1 MTELEK
7 AAAEAFA
14 DPRILPRDR
23 CVLRHVLD
31 RHARETPDCV
41 FAWFEDGDIWSYA
54 RMRAEAARTGAGL
67 QKAGV
72 ERDDRVL
79 VWLPNSPLMLRCWF
93 GINYVGAAYVPINTA
108 YRGTLLEHV
117 IRNSDAKLMIVHA
130 DLADRLKDIDLA
142 ALETLIVVDGDTPDL
157 PLECLDL
164 DALGSEGD
172 EPSPLERPIDPWDLQ
187 SIIYTSGTTGPSKGV
202 LSSYLHLYTMATS
215 ERQMLDHTD
224 RRLINL
230 PLFHAGGTGNTYGML
245 AKGGSIALVDSFRTE
260 TFWDIVRESG
270 STCVTLLGAMTPFL
284 MKAPP
289 SERDR
294 DHPLRTV
301 FMVPLSEDVTA
312 FTSRFGLDI
321 YTTFN
326 MTEISCQLMSEKNP
340 KKVGSCGK
348 VRPGASVR
356 LVDQHDCEVPVGE
369 IGEMIVRDERPWGL
383 NHGYNNNPEA
393 TAKAWRNGWFHTGD
407 MFRMDAEG
415 TFYFVD
421 RAKDAIRRRGENISS
436 FEVENEV
443 NAHPDVRESA
453 AVAVPSEFSEDEV
466 LIVVAPVPGRTVDPA
481 ALLEFLRPR
490 MAHFMIPRFIRVMDD
505 LPKTPTQKVQKHL
518 LRGEG
523 VTSDTWDREA
533 AGVKVRREKIGAA

>member
-1 MTELEK
+1 MDQK
-7 AAAEAFA
+7 ASEAGEFA
-14 DPRILPRDR
+14 DPRIPPRDR
-23 CVLRHVLD
+23 CVLRHILD
-31 RHARETPDCV
+31 RLAGETPDSV
-41 FAWFEDGDIWSYA
+41 FAWFEGGESWDYT

-67 QKAGV
+67 QKTGV
-72 ERDDRVL
+72 KRDDRVL
-79 VWLPNSPLMLRCWF
+79 VWLPNGPLMLRCWF

-108 YRGTLLEHV
+108 YRGGLLEHV
-117 IRNSDAKLMIVHA
+117 VRNSDAKLMIVHA
-130 DLADRLKDIDLA
+130 DLVDRLTDIDLA
-142 ALETLIVVDGDTPDL
+142 QLERLIVVGGETSFDRL
-157 PLECLDL
+157 PSEGIE
-164 DALGSEGD
+164 ALGAMGD
-172 EPSPLERPIDPWDLQ
+172 EPEPLERPIDPWDLQ

-202 LSSYLHLYTMATS
+202 LSSYLHLFTMSTS
-215 ERQMLDHTD
+215 SREMLDHTD

-245 AKGGSIALVDSFRTE
+245 AKGASIALVDSFKTD
-260 TFWDIVRESG
+260 TFWDTVRESG

-284 MKAPP
+284 MKAPV
-289 SERDR
+289 SGRDH

-301 FMVPLSEDVTA
+301 FMVPLSEDVSA
-312 FTSRFGLDI
+312 FTRRFGLDV

-326 MTEISCQLMSEKNP
+326 MTEISCQLMSERNP
-340 KKVGSCGK
+340 QKVGSCGK
-348 VRPGASVR
+348 VRPGAQVR
-356 LVDQHDCEVPVGE
+356 LVDANDCEVPVGE

-407 MFRMDAEG
+407 MFRMDADG

-421 RAKDAIRRRGENISS
+421 RAKDAIRRRGENLSS

-466 LIVVAPVPGRTVDPA
+466 LVVVAPVPGRSVDPA
-481 ALLEFLRPR
+481 VLLEFLKPR
-490 MAHFMIPRFIRVMDD
+490 MAHFMIPRFIRVMED

-518 LRGEG
+518 LRSEG
-523 VTSDTWDREA
+523 VTPDTWDREA
-533 AGVKVRREKIGAA
+533 AGVKVRRDRIGAA